1 MVSAMNPGVQ
11 SQLAEGMR
19 DEGLI
24 RYVSFGGGG
33 RGMGEGGMYGGDDG
47 DGEFRTEGALGLGL
61 LGEGNAGGAEV
72 ASGCN
77 GFVILRVR
85 ARGIS
90 QIIIGFSHDN

>member
-1 MVSAMNPGVQ
+1 MMVSAMNPGVQ

-47 DGEFRTEGALGLGL
+47 EVVAVLVVLR
-61 LGEGNAGGAEV
+61 GGRRRPRHLPPPP
-72 ASGCN
+72 S
-77 GFVILRVR
+77 LR
-85 ARGIS
+85 GPPS
-90 QIIIGFSHDN
+90 QKWI